1 MPKKKREHL
10 LRLSSILLEWLQV
23 RPEVYLSPL
32 VSRLS
37 KCRLAAFVA
46 LCVSCLLPNVNG
58 SETVTIDPHTFTI
71 QDGYEVVQVAAPS
84 LVSRPMHMCFDNDGV
99 LYVTDSSGNTDK
111 APAQLKDPQHR
122 VLRLVDRD
130 GDGIFDESTVFADT
144 LPFPE
149 GILVHDGSVYVGA
162 PPHIWKLRDTTGD
175 HVADERSVWFDGGSI
190 ENCGNDMHGPY
201 YGTDGFFYWCKG
213 AFAPQQHQLANGRTR
228 TSRAAHIYRSL
239 PDGTQL
245 ERVITGGMNNPV
257 GLAFSATGERFL
269 SGTFF
274 DLSAPGR
281 RDGVLHAVY
290 GGVYGRK
297 NPRVLAPHPATGD
310 LLPVLSHLGPAAP
323 SGIVMPQSSAMG
335 LGGDLICTE
344 FNTRRLSRHQLSH
357 AGSSFDAKVSTFLE
371 SDQTDFHPTDV
382 IEDADGSLRVA
393 DTGSWYKICCPTSK
407 IAKPDMLGA
416 IYRVQKKGFAQVDD
430 PRGLALDWQNPEVEW
445 LSDERPAVVTR
456 AVECLAAEENID
468 LLCLSP
474 ARVSAIWTL
483 HRIPGRY
490 PRDVIRQCIKSS
502 DPEVRVA
509 AIQSVALWRDKNA
522 VNSLID
528 VLSKTENLHV
538 LRVAAMALG
547 RIGQAQATVLL
558 LECYSAEMDPFLKHA
573 ITYAIYEIG
582 ELNGLP
588 KQHPVTKRVQ
598 RMLKLDRTTI
608 RSAKYP
614 EIEFTKADKPGP
626 EAVARQKEQLDALA
640 AFLPHGDAQRGE
652 KLFHDRKKTKCV
664 TCHLKGTAG
673 VRLGPD
679 LTRIG
684 AIRSEHDLLEAI
696 VLPSASIAR
705 SHETVDIVTHDGKVI
720 SGLLVKENTNA
731 MFLASAEGA
740 MQAVA
745 YADIERASYSNASLM
760 PDGYDKILAPGEIA
774 DIVAYLKRSDV
785 VRPAS
790 FGDPTNE

>member
-1 MPKKKREHL
+1 MWRTNGLYGLMAVRLKIVETTCTGPIMGPMVFSTGVKVL
-10 LRLSSILLEWLQV
+10 LLHSSIS
-23 RPEVYLSPL
+23 SP
-32 VSRLS
+32 
-37 KCRLAAFVA
+37 
-46 LCVSCLLPNVNG
+46 
-58 SETVTIDPHTFTI
+58 T
-71 QDGYEVVQVAAPS
+71 
-84 LVSRPMHMCFDNDGV
+84 
-99 LYVTDSSGNTDK
+99 
-111 APAQLKDPQHR
+111 
-122 VLRLVDRD
+122 
-130 GDGIFDESTVFADT
+130 
-144 LPFPE
+144 
-149 GILVHDGSVYVGA
+149 
-162 PPHIWKLRDTTGD
+162 
-175 HVADERSVWFDGGSI
+175 
-190 ENCGNDMHGPY
+190 
-201 YGTDGFFYWCKG
+201 
-213 AFAPQQHQLANGRTR
+213 GRTR
-228 TSRAAHIYRSL
+228 TSRAAHIYRAL
-239 PDGTQL
+239 PDGSQL

-290 GGVYGRK
+290 GGVYGRN

-323 SGIVMPQSSAMG
+323 SGIVMPQNTASG

-382 IEDADGSLRVA
+382 IEDADGSLLVA

-407 IAKPDMLGA
+407 IAKPDILGA
-416 IYRVQKKGFAQVDD
+416 IYRLKKKDVARVDD
-430 PRGLALDWQNPEVEW
+430 PRGLALDWKNPQVEW

-456 AVECLAAEENID
+456 AVECLASEENIES
-468 LLCLSP
+468 LCLSP

-490 PRDVIRQCIKSS
+490 ARDVIRQCIKSS
-502 DPEVRVA
+502 GPEVRVA

-528 VLSKTENLHV
+528 VLSKTENPHA

-547 RIGQAQATVLL
+547 RIGQAHATVPL
-558 LECYSAEMDPFLKHA
+558 LECYSEDMDPFLKHA
-573 ITYAIYEIG
+573 LTYAIYEIG

-588 KQHPVTKRVQ
+588 KHHPVTKRVQ

-614 EIEFTKADKPGP
+614 EIKFIKADKPDS
-626 EAVARQKEQLDALA
+626 EAVARKKEQLDALA
-640 AFLPHGDAQRGE
+640 AFLPRGDARRGE
-652 KLFHDRKKTKCV
+652 KIFHNRVKAKCV
-664 TCHLKGTAG
+664 TCHLKGSAG

-684 AIRSEHDLLEAI
+684 AIRSERDLLEAI
-696 VLPSASIAR
+696 VLPSASISR
-705 SHETVDIVTHDGKVI
+705 YHETVNVVTHDGKVV
-720 SGLLVKENTNA
+720 SGLLVKEDTNA

-740 MQAVA
+740 MQAVM
-745 YADIERASYSNASLM
+745 YTDIDRASYSNVSLM
-760 PDGYDKILAPGEIA
+760 PEGYEKILTSNEIA
-774 DIVAYLKRSDV
+774 DIVAYLKADV
-785 VRPAS
+785 SRLAGSGRPT
-790 FGDPTNE
+790 GE

>member
-1 MPKKKREHL
+1 
-10 LRLSSILLEWLQV
+10 
-23 RPEVYLSPL
+23 
-32 VSRLS
+32 
-37 KCRLAAFVA
+37 
-46 LCVSCLLPNVNG
+46 
-58 SETVTIDPHTFTI
+58 
-71 QDGYEVVQVAAPS
+71 
-84 LVSRPMHMCFDNDGV
+84 
-99 LYVTDSSGNTDK
+99 
-111 APAQLKDPQHR
+111 
-122 VLRLVDRD
+122 
-130 GDGIFDESTVFADT
+130 
-144 LPFPE
+144 
-149 GILVHDGSVYVGA
+149 
-162 PPHIWKLRDTTGD
+162 
-175 HVADERSVWFDGGSI
+175 
-190 ENCGNDMHGPY
+190 
-201 YGTDGFFYWCKG
+201 
-213 AFAPQQHQLANGRTR
+213 
-228 TSRAAHIYRSL
+228 
-239 PDGTQL
+239 
-245 ERVITGGMNNPV
+245 MNNPV

-290 GGVYGRK
+290 GGVYGRN

-323 SGIVMPQSSAMG
+323 SGIVMPQNTASG

-382 IEDADGSLRVA
+382 IEDADGSLLVA

-407 IAKPDMLGA
+407 IAKPDILGA
-416 IYRVQKKGFAQVDD
+416 IYRLKKKDVAQVDD
-430 PRGLALDWQNPEVEW
+430 PRGLALDWKNPQVEW

-456 AVECLAAEENID
+456 AVECLASEENIES
-468 LLCLSP
+468 LCLSP

-490 PRDVIRQCIKSS
+490 ARDVIRQCIKSS
-502 DPEVRVA
+502 GPEVRVA

-528 VLSKTENLHV
+528 VLSKTENPHA

-547 RIGQAQATVLL
+547 RIGQAQATVPLL
-558 LECYSAEMDPFLKHA
+558 QCYSEDMDPFLKHA
-573 ITYAIYEIG
+573 LTYAIYEIG

-614 EIEFTKADKPGP
+614 EIKFIKADKPDP
-626 EAVARQKEQLDALA
+626 ETAARQKEQLDTLVAS
-640 AFLPHGDAQRGE
+640 LPQGDALRGE
-652 KLFHDRKKTKCV
+652 KLFHNREKAKCV
-664 TCHLKGTAG
+664 TCHLKGSEG

-684 AIRSEHDLLEAI
+684 AIRSERDLLEAI
-696 VLPSASIAR
+696 VLPSASISR
-705 SHETVDIVTHDGKVI
+705 YHETVNVVTHDGKVI
-720 SGLLVKENTNA
+720 SGLLVKEDVST

-745 YADIERASYSNASLM
+745 YADIDRARYSNVSLM
-760 PDGYDKILAPGEIA
+760 PEGYGKILTPNEIA
-774 DIVAYLKRSDV
+774 DIVAYLKADV
-785 VRPAS
+785 SRPAGFS
-790 FGDPTNE
+790 QPTGEQK

>member
-1 MPKKKREHL
+1 MPKKKRKDVRRSWVIL
-10 LRLSSILLEWLQV
+10 SQWMRLRSVFCLARFLGGLPKGTIAAVATFVVSSVSLS
-23 RPEVYLSPL
+23 
-32 VSRLS
+32 
-37 KCRLAAFVA
+37 
-46 LCVSCLLPNVNG
+46 VNG
-58 SETVTIDPHTFTI
+58 TEEVTIEPHRFTI
-71 QDGYEVVQVAAPS
+71 QDGYEIVQVAAPS
-84 LVSRPMHMCFDNDGV
+84 LVKRPMHMCFDNEGV

-111 APAQLKDPQHR
+111 APVQLKDPQHR

-130 GDGIFDESTVFADT
+130 GDGIFDESTVFADS
-144 LPFPE
+144 LPLPE

-162 PPHIWKLRDTTGD
+162 PPHIWKLHDSTGD

-213 AFAPQQHQLANGRTR
+213 AFAPQQHQLTNGRTR
-228 TSRAAHIYRSL
+228 TSRAAHIYRAI
-239 PDGTQL
+239 PDGSQL

-257 GLAFSATGERFL
+257 GLAFSDTGERFL

-357 AGSSFDAKVSTFLE
+357 AGSSFESKVSMFLE

-382 IEDADGSLRVA
+382 IEDADGSLLVA

-407 IAKPDMLGA
+407 IAKPDILGA
-416 IYRVQKKGFAQVDD
+416 IYRVKKKDVAQVDD
-430 PRGLALDWQNPEVEW
+430 PRGLALDWQNPKVEW

-456 AVECLAAEENID
+456 AVECLATEENIE

-474 ARVSAIWTL
+474 ARVSAIWAL
-483 HRIPGRY
+483 HRIPGRSA
-490 PRDVIRQCIKSS
+490 RDVVRQFIKSS
-502 DPEVRVA
+502 DPGVQVA

-522 VNSLID
+522 VDSLID
-528 VLSKTENLHV
+528 VLSRVDDPHV

-547 RIGQAQATVLL
+547 RIGQAHATVPL
-558 LECYSAEMDPFLKHA
+558 LECYSGDMDPFLKHA

-582 ELNGLP
+582 DLNSLP
-588 KQHPVTKRVQ
+588 KQHPVTIRVQ

-614 EIEFTKADKPGP
+614 EIEFIQADKPDS
-626 EAVARQKEQLDALA
+626 ETVARQKEQLDALA

-652 KLFHDRKKTKCV
+652 KLFHSREKAKCV
-664 TCHLKGTAG
+664 TCHLKGSAG

-684 AIRSEHDLLEAI
+684 AIRSERDLLEAI

-705 SHETVDIVTHDGKVI
+705 YHETVNVMTKDGKVV

-740 MQAVA
+740 MQAVS
-745 YADIERASYSNASLM
+745 YTDIDRASYSNVSLM
-760 PDGYDKILAPGEIA
+760 PEGYEKILTPNEIA
-774 DIVAYLKRSDV
+774 DIVVYLKADV
-785 VRPAS
+785 SRPAGS
-790 FGDPTNE
+790 SQPTGE

>member
-1 MPKKKREHL
+1 MPKKKRKDIQRSWAIL
-10 LRLSSILLEWLQV
+10 SDWMRIRSVFCVARFVGGLPKGRLAVFITLCAPCV
-23 RPEVYLSPL
+23 
-32 VSRLS
+32 LS
-37 KCRLAAFVA
+37 K
-46 LCVSCLLPNVNG
+46 VNG
-58 SETVTIDPHTFTI
+58 TETVSIDPHTFTI
-71 QDGYEVVQVAAPS
+71 QDGYEIVQVAAPP
-84 LVSRPMHMCFDNDGV
+84 LVKRPMHMCFDNEGV

-111 APAQLKDPQHR
+111 APIQLKDPQHR

-130 GDGIFDESTVFADT
+130 GDGIFDESTVFADK
-144 LPFPE
+144 LPLPE

-201 YGTDGFFYWCKG
+201 RGPDGFFYWCKG
-213 AFAPQQHQLANGRTR
+213 AFAPQQHQLTNGRTR
-228 TSRAAHIYRSL
+228 TSRAAHIYRAL
-239 PDGTQL
+239 PDGSQL

-257 GLAFSATGERFL
+257 GLAFSTTGERFL

-323 SGIVMPQSSAMG
+323 SGIVMPQSSATG

-357 AGSSFDAKVSTFLE
+357 AGSSFESKVSTFLE

-382 IEDADGSLRVA
+382 IEDADGSLLVA

-407 IAKPDMLGA
+407 IAKPDILGA
-416 IYRVQKKGFAQVDD
+416 IYRLKKKDVAQVED
-430 PRGLALDWQNPEVEW
+430 PRGLALDWKNPQVEW

-456 AVECLAAEENID
+456 AVECLASEENIES
-468 LLCLSP
+468 LCLSP

-483 HRIPGRY
+483 HRIPGQSARNC
-490 PRDVIRQCIKSS
+490 VRQGIKSS
-502 DPEVRVA
+502 DPEVQVA

-522 VNSLID
+522 VTLLID
-528 VLSKTENLHV
+528 VLSTIDDPHV
-538 LRVAAMALG
+538 LRVSAMALG
-547 RIGQAQATVLL
+547 RIGQAHATVPL
-558 LECYSAEMDPFLKHA
+558 LECYSEDMDPFLKHA
-573 ITYAIYEIG
+573 LTYAIYEIG

-608 RSAKYP
+608 PSAKYP
-614 EIEFTKADKPGP
+614 EIEFVQADKPGP
-626 EAVARQKEQLDALA
+626 RAVARQKEQLDTLA
-640 AFLPHGDAQRGE
+640 AFLPQGDVQRGE
-652 KLFHDRKKTKCV
+652 KLFHNRERAKCV

-684 AIRSEHDLLEAI
+684 AIRSKRDLLEAI

-705 SHETVDIVTHDGKVI
+705 YHETVNVVTKDGKVV

-745 YADIERASYSNASLM
+745 YTDIDRASYSNVSLM
-760 PDGYDKILAPGEIA
+760 PEGYEKILTPNEIA
-774 DIVAYLKRSDV
+774 DIVAYLKADV
-785 VRPAS
+785 SRPAGS
-790 FGDPTNE
+790 SQPTGE